1 MIEKN
6 YCQHIGIITGYDSG
20 VTAKQRL
27 AGYQEALSSHD
38 MPFEEKYILS
48 TPGYN
53 IDSGNLMNKWLQEK
67 PELDGIMCVTDDIA
81 YYLYRKLEK
90 VGKRVGKDI
99 MVSGFD
105 DKPESTHMVP
115 PLASCHADAYDLYK
129 NASTQNRYID
139 AHFILRLSVDCENHE
154 EIEIGEFIRFC
165 RAEKESNEYIAQG
178 MTQYVFDNKLV
189 YSSNYQETV
198 WSFFTYLIDRVLIQ
212 KALSSNYERSI
223 LIYIIEMAHSLRLN
237 VCIEGVETEE
247 EFQEIKKLNPDY
259 IQGYLFGKPA
269 PEDEFYNRQI
279 KKK

>member
-53 IDSGNLMNKWLQEK
+53 IDSENLMNKWLQEK

-81 YYLYRKLEK
+81 YYLYRELEK
-90 VGKRVGKDI
+90 LGKRVGKDI

-139 AHFILRLSVDCENHE
+139 AHFILRLSADCENHE

-165 RAEKESNEYIAQG
+165 RAEKKVMNI
-178 MTQYVFDNKLV
+178 
-189 YSSNYQETV
+189 
-198 WSFFTYLIDRVLIQ
+198 
-212 KALSSNYERSI
+212 
-223 LIYIIEMAHSLRLN
+223 
-237 VCIEGVETEE
+237 
-247 EFQEIKKLNPDY
+247 
-259 IQGYLFGKPA
+259 
-269 PEDEFYNRQI
+269 
-279 KKK
+279 

>member
-1 MIEKN
+1 
-6 YCQHIGIITGYDSG
+6 
-20 VTAKQRL
+20 
-27 AGYQEALSSHD
+27 

-105 DKPESTHMVP
+105 DKPKSTHMVP

-198 WSFFTYLIDRVLIQ
+198 WSFFTYLIDRVLTQ
-212 KALSSNYERSI
+212 KYFL
-223 LIYIIEMAHSLRLN
+223 
-237 VCIEGVETEE
+237 
-247 EFQEIKKLNPDY
+247 
-259 IQGYLFGKPA
+259 
-269 PEDEFYNRQI
+269 QI
-279 KKK
+279 MKEVF